1 MGGRL
6 GGWVA
11 VVVGAFARIVLC
23 GAVLAVPAAGQ
34 VVVRGVLYDDSTGV
48 PVRGTVMFVDP
59 RTDAP
64 VVHAVSDSAGYFTL
78 SGPAGVYQLAAVSN
92 RYLQTLSAAMTLQ
105 DGERMTVR
113 VPISSTGD
121 THHRIGVVQHE
132 HGVAVR
138 HPGEPFNGFR
148 SRPGAPGLRYDRAA
162 LLASGLST
170 LGEFL
175 QNISGLA
182 VGNTSSAG
190 SMQMSRSAATMSA
203 VPGRPGVVPCHVGWF
218 VDGHRM
224 DSAAGIDQITDGLA
238 RLQLDDIDGVEIFR
252 GLSEMP
258 PEFATPDLQ
267 CGAIAVWTRRN

>member
-64 VVHAVSDSAGYFTL
+64 VVHAVSDSAGYF
-78 SGPAGVYQLAAVSN
+78 
-92 RYLQTLSAAMTLQ
+92 QTLSAAMTLQ